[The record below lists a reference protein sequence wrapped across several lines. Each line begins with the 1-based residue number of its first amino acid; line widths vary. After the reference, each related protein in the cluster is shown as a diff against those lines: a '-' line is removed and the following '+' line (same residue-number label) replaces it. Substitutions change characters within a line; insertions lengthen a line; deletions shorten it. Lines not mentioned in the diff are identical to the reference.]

1 MKLDPKKLHK
11 GENVARPLRL
21 IASTEGAALE
31 TSARL
36 SCDLCV
42 MRRQIER
49 DRDGWRLTVWHA
61 RGCRNART

>member
-1 MKLDPKKLHK
+1 MP
-11 GENVARPLRL
+11 RPLRV

-49 DRDGWRLTVWHA
+49 GRDGWHLTVWHA

>member
-1 MKLDPKKLHK
+1 M
-11 GENVARPLRL
+11 ARSLRL

-36 SCDLCV
+36 SCDRCV

-49 DRDGWRLTVWHA
+49 GRDGWHLTVWHA